1 MSKKDLKYISTVK
14 RGGANWEIYTQRENG
29 FIDIWIK
36 KEGYGLMDYVIGVFY
51 TRNWRDVTAGCIM
64 DAIDATK
71 DDPRYE

>member
-14 RGGANWEIYTQRENG
+14 RNGANWEIYTQRENG

-36 KEGYGLMDYVIGVFY
+36 KQDYGIMDYVIGVPY
-51 TRNWRDVTAGCIM
+51 DDDWRDVTAGCIM